1 MRVAKD
7 VIHIIYCIV
16 LPRKNE
22 SLAVDASN
30 HIIFECYFFLLK
42 FLLKVWTLNDNFEK
56 SIAVKTPRGLCSGL
70 QIEVIFE

>member
-16 LPRKNE
+16 LPRQKE

-30 HIIFECYFFLLK
+30 HIIFECYFF
-42 FLLKVWTLNDNFEK
+42 FVEISVEGMDT
-56 SIAVKTPRGLCSGL
+56 
-70 QIEVIFE
+70 Q